1 MLLVTLSTQCAA
13 GGRGFLVA
21 KCNAPTAVLC
31 GEQLGRQAGP
41 LITQALDQDGL
52 KRSLAVD

>member
-1 MLLVTLSTQCAA
+1 MLFFIALAA
-13 GGRGFLVA
+13 AVFSPGCRGFLVA

-41 LITQALDQDGL
+41 LIKQSLEEESI
-52 KRSLAVD
+52 KR